1 MAKTQRE
8 KLLDRINAAR
18 AAGEITQQQARD
30 ARAAV
35 KENSRGGDVNREGE
49 RAVRAI
55 LGGPSGGAGSGGGGG
70 TGGGGRPDG
79 GSGPGP
85 GGGGG
90 NSTAPGPGDSQPPYE
105 APEGQEWAW
114 NIDQG
119 WILQPTSG
127 TTATTQACADVKG
140 AAPEGFQWQGSY
152 VTNADGTISD
162 TCQLVPIAPEPPP
175 EDTQQMA
182 TRANARE
189 YLRGLFTQF
198 GFSETDV
205 TALMGQVEG
214 WITSGLADA
223 GTDAVLMKFRETDIY
238 KRRFAG
244 MAELIARGQA
254 ISEAEYIGLETS
266 YRNVMSNYGLP
277 TTYYDTPEDYAR
289 LIGAGLSPNEVEQR
303 VVAAKQ
309 SMNPLVAAELREYYG
324 IGDGDLT
331 AYMLGLTDEQGL
343 QLASARNQ
351 EEIRQRGRLAQ
362 IGGAAERAGFS
373 MTREQTER
381 LAGTS
386 IGQTIDPFQMGTLA
400 QLEGEFNR
408 ARRVADRETTLA
420 AIDREA
426 FDQRDALAAAFGD
439 EQARLA
445 SERRAKR
452 ERARFAGS
460 SGTAA
465 SSLGVERNF

>member
-1 MAKTQRE
+1 MANLDTWI
-8 KLLDRINAAR
+8 DRINSNDQLSQAQKQR
-18 AAGEITQQQARD
+18 LRQQARELANNKGRLSAD
-30 ARAAV
+30 DRAALNAAV
-35 KENSRGGDVNREGE
+35 QQAVTNRPT
-49 RAVRAI
+49 V
-55 LGGPSGGAGSGGGGG
+55 PNDDGSGS
-70 TGGGGRPDG
+70 
-79 GSGPGP
+79 GSGDGD
-85 GGGGG
+85 GGG
-90 NSTAPGPGDSQPPYE
+90 NS
-105 APEGQEWAW
+105 
-114 NIDQG
+114 
-119 WILQPTSG
+119 
-127 TTATTQACADVKG
+127 TTQACADVKG

-266 YRNVMSNYGLP
+266 YRNVMSRYGLP
-277 TTYYDTPEDYAR
+277 TTYYDNPDDYAR
-289 LIGAGLSPNEVEQR
+289 LIGAGLSVNEVEQR

-309 SMNPLVAAELREYYG
+309 AMNPLVAAELKQYYNV
-324 IGDGDLT
+324 GDGDLT
-331 AYMLGLTDEQGL
+331 AYMLGLTDENGL
-343 QLASARNQ
+343 KLASARNQ
-351 EEIRQRGRLAQ
+351 EEIRQRGRLGQ
-362 IGGAAERAGFS
+362 IGAAAERAGFS
-373 MTREQTER
+373 MDRSYAER

-386 IGQTIDPFQMGTLA
+386 IGQTIDPFQMETLA
-400 QLEGEFNR
+400 QLEGTFDR
-408 ARRVADRETTLA
+408 SRRIADRETTLA
-420 AIDREA
+420 GIDRETY
-426 FDQRDALAAAFGD
+426 DQRDALAAAFGD
-439 EQARLA
+439 QQATLA
-445 SERRAKR
+445 SEKRAKR

-460 SGTAA
+460 GGA
-465 SSLGVERNF
+465 SSGSLSVQRNF